1 MSKDLLKQLQKE
13 YKGIQRIKKEDNTL
27 IIYADDD
34 TLWKIMEDLRDEF
47 NLEFEA
53 ASDEENFIRII
64 KN

>member
-1 MSKDLLKQLQKE
+1 MTEDLIKRVQKE
-13 YKGIQRIKKEDNTL
+13 YDGVQRIEKEDNAL

-34 TLWKIMEDLRDEF
+34 TLWKILEDLRDEF

-53 ASDEENFIRII
+53 GSGEENFIRII